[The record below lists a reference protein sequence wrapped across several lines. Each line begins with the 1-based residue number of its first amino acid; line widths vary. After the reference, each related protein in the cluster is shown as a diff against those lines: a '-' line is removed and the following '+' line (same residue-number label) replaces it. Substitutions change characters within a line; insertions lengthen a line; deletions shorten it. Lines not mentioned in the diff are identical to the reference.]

1 MSIGDFVFAKAKT
14 FRIGFA
20 NRLEIL
26 EYGKNAFHDCEKL
39 YVNSTDFCSALR
51 VGSSPFRMVNTKPGA
66 SFVNTVIL
74 CNRSAGNMR
83 PWKEDLNKQVFDKNE
98 YV

>member
-1 MSIGDFVFAKAKT
+1 MSIGDFVFAKAKA
-14 FRIGFA
+14 FRIEFA
-20 NRLEIL
+20 NRLEII
-26 EYGKNAFHDCEKL
+26 EYGKNAFRDCEKL
-39 YVNSTDFCSALR
+39 YVNSASVCPALR
-51 VGSSPFRMVNTKPGA
+51 VGSSPFRMVNTNPGA
-66 SFVNTVIL
+66 SFVNTVVL